1 MSGEDIQLPRQ
12 TRGRRPQFFEN
23 PESDVLMSVVLA
35 MAGELSVLYDRVDAM
50 QRLLDRQGVL
60 DADALEKFQ
69 PTPED
74 EAERAARRQEYMQ
87 RLFRVVRAEAAVFS
101 SKDAEEVLESVE
113 RELSE

>member
-1 MSGEDIQLPRQ
+1 MSDDDITLPRR
-12 TRGRRPQFFEN
+12 TRGRRPQFFET
-23 PESDVLMSVVLA
+23 PETDVLMSVVLA

-60 DADALEKFQ
+60 DAEALENFT
-69 PTPED
+69 PSPED
-74 EAERAARRQEYMQ
+74 EAARAARRQEYMQ